1 VTVTFSKVIDPLT
14 ATTGTMQLIP
24 TSTYIPVA
32 GTVSSNG
39 GSATFTPNQPL
50 DLMTS
55 YMLQLTA
62 GITDMEGQS
71 LSGGSLNSYFTTGQ
85 GTPAE
90 PPAIASVVQAAGSV
104 GTPVVVNGSY
114 FGTSQG
120 GSAVTF
126 NGVTTTPTN
135 WTDTQIFVPVPN
147 GATSGPVV
155 VTVNG
160 TASNGFEFTVGA
172 TPTITSISP
181 GTGAAGTPV
190 TITGTNLGDSQ
201 DYDQVTFNGATATP
215 TIVSET
221 TLVALVPSNATAGNV
236 TVFVSVNGY
245 SSGGVNFTVIPTPFV
260 SQVSPNSGVSGTPVY
275 IGGTNFG
282 ASQVSS
288 SVTFN
293 GVPAASITSWS
304 NAYIYAVPPSNVTTG
319 PVVVV
324 VNAIPSNSNNV
335 FSVTNPAIGSLLPP
349 AAAAG
354 ATITINGSGF
364 QPQSGQTIQVLFNGV
379 SFTPNQFSTTS
390 VLAQIPNNATSGPV
404 TVVVGGIS
412 SNNVNFTVEPPP
424 TITSVSPSTGPF
436 GSNGTAVPIT
446 ITGSGFGA
454 TQSTSTINFF
464 GSRTAPTIVSWSD
477 TSISLWVPSDATTGP
492 LTIQV
497 AGLPA
502 TAPSWFYVNTIT
514 QLTDSLGN
522 QSQYNTIIQG
532 GSWFTAAS
540 QGSGCVTC
548 TARGNITNSPD
559 AYGNILLTTD
569 DLGNTT
575 TYTYDSNNNMTSA
588 AKLLNSTTTA
598 TTSYTYNSFGEV
610 LTSADALS
618 NITTNTYDAN
628 GNLLTVTSPVPNGN
642 TAASVTHFQYDTKGE
657 LTQITD
663 PKGNLTTLTYT
674 SVGLIASIKDA
685 QQNVTSYQYDV
696 QGNRTAVIDPIN
708 GAAHPTSFSYDA
720 MSRPTGIT
728 YPDSSVVSFTYDV
741 RGRRITSTDQNHKT
755 TYYTYD
761 DADRLTAVTDPANNM
776 TQYVYDTEDN
786 LLSITDAN
794 NHATSFAYNARGWV
808 TQTTFP
814 STLAEY
820 YVYDLVGN
828 LKSKTDRKN
837 QTIQYVYDGL
847 YRLSSKTYPDSTT
860 VEYVYDLAGKVQ
872 LVSDPT
878 GTYGFAYDNMGRL
891 ISTSAQYTFVTGPAF
906 TNGYAYDAA
915 SNRTSLTAPD
925 GSSSTYGYDTLNRL
939 NGLSNSWAGL
949 FGFSYDALSR
959 RTQLTRPNGVNSN
972 YSYDSLS
979 HLLSVLH
986 QTGTNTLD
994 GASYTYDPAGNRA
1007 SKTNYLNGVTSNY
1020 GYDLLYELTQ
1030 VTQGASTT
1038 ESYSYDAVGNRLS
1051 SSGVATYGYNA
1062 LNELTSNSN
1071 GSYTYDANGN
1081 TLTDPSGKSYGWDLD
1096 NRMVQA
1102 IVPGSGTVTFKYDPF
1117 GRRIEKSSWL
1127 GTTNYLYDGDNLVQ
1141 ETNTVGALIAR
1152 YSQTQNTDEPLAA
1165 IRSGATS
1172 YYETDGLGSA
1182 TSLSSAAGSVAN
1194 TYTYDSFGKLTASTG
1209 AVVNPVQYTAR
1220 ETDSETGLYYYRAR
1234 YYDSSTGRFLSED
1247 PTSFHGGINFYSYV
1261 ANDPVNRIDPTGLDS
1276 DSQFCRRL
1284 REKIDNVKQNIQRRL
1299 GQLDENPDGLPE
1311 TCPGD
1316 KASPSLSR
1324 AGHRMLINMDKALLA
1339 ALEATY
1345 AARCKDGPPAP
1356 PIPIPVV
1363 TPQQQQNTV
1372 KALTWGTALVG
1383 GAYVIAEYGWPVLL
1397 F

>member
-1 VTVTFSKVIDPLT
+1 MTLTVSGVTDVAGNPLPAQTTHFATGTGPDVIPPAIVMASPFQGAQSVPLNTIVQLQMNEPVDPGTASSSTLTLVNNSTGQVAAGSYSVSADGLTIAFVPSASLAANTSYSVNFPGAGFGTGISDLAGNSLSGTSPISFTTGTTASTSAPRVIGVSPANGMTGIPINAQVVIQFNEPVDSAKLSGVALTGASGTVTVSQSMSNGNQRVILVPAVPLSSGTTHTLTIAGVQDMSGNVIPSPVTASFITGTSADLTAATVATMNPARNATAVPTNSVVTVTFSKNMDPLT
-14 ATTGTMQLIP
+14 VTTGTMQLIP
-24 TSTYIPVA
+24 TTTFIPVA
-32 GTVSSNG
+32 GAVSSNG
-39 GSATFTPNQPL
+39 TSATFTPNQPL
-50 DLMTS
+50 DLLTQ
-55 YMLQLTA
+55 YMVQLTSEV
-62 GITDMEGQS
+62 TDMEGQS

-90 PPAIASVVQAAGSV
+90 PPAVASVVQAAGSV

-120 GSAVTF
+120 GSAVAF
-126 NGVTTTPTN
+126 NGVATTPTN

-160 TASNGFEFTVGA
+160 TASNGFEFTVA
-172 TPTITSISP
+172 AAPTITSISP

-190 TITGTNLGDSQ
+190 NITGTNLGDSQ
-201 DYDQVTFNGATATP
+201 DYDQVTFNGATAAP
-215 TIVSET
+215 TSVSET
-221 TLVALVPSNATAGNV
+221 TLVALVPPNAAAGNV

-245 SSGGVNFTVIPTPFV
+245 SSGGVNFTVIPTPLI

-282 ASQVSS
+282 ASQGSS
-288 SVTFN
+288 TVTFN
-293 GVPAASITSWS
+293 GVPAASITLWS
-304 NAYIYAVPPSNVTTG
+304 SAYIYAVPPSNVTTG

-379 SFTPNQFSTTS
+379 SFTPGQFSTTS

-412 SNNVNFTVEPPP
+412 SNSVNFTAEQPP

-454 TQSTSTINFF
+454 TQSTNTVNFF
-464 GSRTAPTIVSWSD
+464 GSRTAPTMVNWSD

-502 TAPSWFYVNTIT
+502 TAPFWFYVNTIT

-548 TARGNITNSPD
+548 TERGNVTNSPD
-559 AYGNILLTTD
+559 AYGNILLATD

-588 AKLLNSTTTA
+588 AKPLNSTTTA
-598 TTSYTYNSFGEV
+598 TTSYTYNSSGEV
-610 LTSADALS
+610 LTSTDSLS

-628 GNLLTVTSPVPNGN
+628 GNLLTVTSPAPNGN

-720 MSRPTGIT
+720 MSRLTGIT

-761 DADRLTAVTDPANNM
+761 DADRLSTVTDPANNT
-776 TQYVYDTEDN
+776 TQYAYDTEDN

-794 NHATSFAYNARGWV
+794 NHATSFVYNARGWV

-820 YVYDLVGN
+820 YAYDQVGN

-872 LVSDPT
+872 
-878 GTYGFAYDNMGRL
+878 
-891 ISTSAQYTFVTGPAF
+891 
-906 TNGYAYDAA
+906 
-915 SNRTSLTAPD
+915 
-925 GSSSTYGYDTLNRL
+925 
-939 NGLSNSWAGL
+939 
-949 FGFSYDALSR
+949 
-959 RTQLTRPNGVNSN
+959 
-972 YSYDSLS
+972 
-979 HLLSVLH
+979 
-986 QTGTNTLD
+986 
-994 GASYTYDPAGNRA
+994 
-1007 SKTNYLNGVTSNY
+1007 
-1020 GYDLLYELTQ
+1020 
-1030 VTQGASTT
+1030 
-1038 ESYSYDAVGNRLS
+1038 
-1051 SSGVATYGYNA
+1051 
-1062 LNELTSNSN
+1062 
-1071 GSYTYDANGN
+1071 
-1081 TLTDPSGKSYGWDLD
+1081 
-1096 NRMVQA
+1096 
-1102 IVPGSGTVTFKYDPF
+1102 
-1117 GRRIEKSSWL
+1117 
-1127 GTTNYLYDGDNLVQ
+1127 
-1141 ETNTVGALIAR
+1141 
-1152 YSQTQNTDEPLAA
+1152 
-1165 IRSGATS
+1165 
-1172 YYETDGLGSA
+1172 
-1182 TSLSSAAGSVAN
+1182 
-1194 TYTYDSFGKLTASTG
+1194 
-1209 AVVNPVQYTAR
+1209 
-1220 ETDSETGLYYYRAR
+1220 
-1234 YYDSSTGRFLSED
+1234 
-1247 PTSFHGGINFYSYV
+1247 
-1261 ANDPVNRIDPTGLDS
+1261 
-1276 DSQFCRRL
+1276 
-1284 REKIDNVKQNIQRRL
+1284 
-1299 GQLDENPDGLPE
+1299 
-1311 TCPGD
+1311 
-1316 KASPSLSR
+1316 
-1324 AGHRMLINMDKALLA
+1324 
-1339 ALEATY
+1339 
-1345 AARCKDGPPAP
+1345 
-1356 PIPIPVV
+1356 
-1363 TPQQQQNTV
+1363 
-1372 KALTWGTALVG
+1372 
-1383 GAYVIAEYGWPVLL
+1383 
-1397 F
+1397 